1 MIPGKS
7 SGQGVKTTPSYE
19 TPLSKHEVQKWR
31 KEFWETRTTGN
42 KNIWTIIR
50 SACEEDH
57 ETAEAL
63 ILASGLQM
71 PQNSLTL
78 VVDET
83 GMYYR
88 VPICM
93 INDPMNYDA
102 DFVNEKL
109 KLKQRPPKETTVNV
123 SRF

>member
-1 MIPGKS
+1 
-7 SGQGVKTTPSYE
+7 
-19 TPLSKHEVQKWR
+19 
-31 KEFWETRTTGN
+31 
-42 KNIWTIIR
+42 
-50 SACEEDH
+50 
-57 ETAEAL
+57 
-63 ILASGLQM
+63 M

-83 GMYYR
+83 GLYYR

-109 KLKQRPPKETTVNV
+109 KLKQRPSQEITVNV
-123 SRF
+123 GKNF

>member
-1 MIPGKS
+1 
-7 SGQGVKTTPSYE
+7 
-19 TPLSKHEVQKWR
+19 
-31 KEFWETRTTGN
+31 
-42 KNIWTIIR
+42 
-50 SACEEDH
+50 
-57 ETAEAL
+57 
-63 ILASGLQM
+63 M

-109 KLKQRPPKETTVNV
+109 KLKAKPADETIVKV
-123 SRF
+123 RIISIVILSVEHKV

>member
-1 MIPGKS
+1 
-7 SGQGVKTTPSYE
+7 
-19 TPLSKHEVQKWR
+19 
-31 KEFWETRTTGN
+31 
-42 KNIWTIIR
+42 
-50 SACEEDH
+50 
-57 ETAEAL
+57 
-63 ILASGLQM
+63 M

-109 KLKQRPPKETTVNV
+109 KLKQRPLKETIVNV
-123 SRF
+123 SRL

>member
-1 MIPGKS
+1 
-7 SGQGVKTTPSYE
+7 
-19 TPLSKHEVQKWR
+19 
-31 KEFWETRTTGN
+31 
-42 KNIWTIIR
+42 
-50 SACEEDH
+50 
-57 ETAEAL
+57 
-63 ILASGLQM
+63 M

-93 INDPMNYDA
+93 INDPMNNDA

-109 KLKQRPPKETTVNV
+109 KLKAKPTDETIVKV
-123 SRF
+123 RIISIVILSVEHKV

>member
-1 MIPGKS
+1 
-7 SGQGVKTTPSYE
+7 
-19 TPLSKHEVQKWR
+19 
-31 KEFWETRTTGN
+31 
-42 KNIWTIIR
+42 
-50 SACEEDH
+50 
-57 ETAEAL
+57 
-63 ILASGLQM
+63 M

-109 KLKQRPPKETTVNV
+109 KLKQRPTQETTVHVRNPFLV
-123 SRF
+123 LIKILEYQV

>member
-1 MIPGKS
+1 
-7 SGQGVKTTPSYE
+7 
-19 TPLSKHEVQKWR
+19 
-31 KEFWETRTTGN
+31 
-42 KNIWTIIR
+42 
-50 SACEEDH
+50 
-57 ETAEAL
+57 
-63 ILASGLQM
+63 M

-78 VVDET
+78 VVDES

-109 KLKQRPPKETTVNV
+109 KLKTKPAQESLVNV
-123 SRF
+123 RLVA

>member
-1 MIPGKS
+1 
-7 SGQGVKTTPSYE
+7 
-19 TPLSKHEVQKWR
+19 
-31 KEFWETRTTGN
+31 
-42 KNIWTIIR
+42 
-50 SACEEDH
+50 
-57 ETAEAL
+57 
-63 ILASGLQM
+63 M

-109 KLKQRPPKETTVNV
+109 KLKQRPSQEITVNV
-123 SRF
+123 GKNF

>member
-1 MIPGKS
+1 
-7 SGQGVKTTPSYE
+7 
-19 TPLSKHEVQKWR
+19 
-31 KEFWETRTTGN
+31 
-42 KNIWTIIR
+42 
-50 SACEEDH
+50 
-57 ETAEAL
+57 
-63 ILASGLQM
+63 M

-109 KLKQRPPKETTVNV
+109 KLKQRPPKESTVNV
-123 SRF
+123 SNL